1 MELINQIK
9 EQKNIIQMQIHQ
21 INTKEHIINQQLL
34 NEKEKYNYD

>member
-1 MELINQIK
+1 MELKTQIK

-21 INTKEHIINQQLL
+21 INTKEHIINQLQ